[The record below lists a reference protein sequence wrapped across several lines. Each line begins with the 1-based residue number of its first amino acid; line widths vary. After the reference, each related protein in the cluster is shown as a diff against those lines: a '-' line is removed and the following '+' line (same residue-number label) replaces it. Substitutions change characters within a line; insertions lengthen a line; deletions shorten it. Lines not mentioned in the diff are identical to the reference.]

1 MCNDLLSRRFRRM
14 LLAMM
19 QDDLSHLHW
28 FSGEAARGHV
38 PREICALLLREDSF
52 TQFWRGIT
60 DGEIDFIVLFS
71 GVASVMSDEVAAL
84 GQASGSAHWLRTAQW
99 SLAGEVWVHARTVLG
114 VVSSLPSCFT
124 TSSRPMGDVIFQPGD
139 CTIDETQLAALPVSS
154 CGVFE
159 VPPSMSSSEV
169 IWVRRRRMRY
179 LDLPFLLT
187 EFFCRGA
194 YAC

>member
-1 MCNDLLSRRFRRM
+1 M
-14 LLAMM
+14 LLAMT
-19 QDDLSHLHW
+19 QNDLSHLHW

-38 PREICALLLREDSF
+38 PAAVCALLLREDSF

-60 DGEIDFIVLFS
+60 EGEIDFMVLFS

-84 GQASGSAHWLRTAQW
+84 DQGGSSGVEYWLRTAQW
-99 SLAGEVWVHARTVLG
+99 SLAGEVWVHARTVIPLKG
-114 VVSSLPSCFT
+114 NLPLPSCFT

-139 CTIDETQLAALPVSS
+139 WAIDATELAALPVAA
-154 CGVFE
+154 CAVFE
-159 VPPSMSSSEV
+159 APPSMSPTEV

-179 LDLPFLLT
+179 LDLPLLLT